1 MRHFLVT
8 VLIATMVALPVFAA
22 TVPRPAP
29 NLSFPLPNGET
40 LQLNDH
46 RGKVVVVEILMTTCP
61 HCQRA
66 SSIMQKLYEELGP
79 QGFQPI
85 GMAINDTTGALVP
98 AFVRDL
104 NLTYPVGIGDRNKAI
119 AFLQHSMM
127 MTLMVPQLVVI
138 DKEGTIRAQVDG
150 TDDFFRNEEA
160 NLRSLLT
167 SLLAE

>member
-1 MRHFLVT
+1 MRHFLGILLSVCLI
-8 VLIATMVALPVFAA
+8 VLPAFAA

-29 NLSFPLPNGET
+29 DFSFSLPTGQT
-40 LQLNDH
+40 ISLADY

-66 SSIMQKLYEELGP
+66 SSTIQKLYEEMGP
-79 QGFQPI
+79 DSFQPL

-104 NLTYPVGIGDRNKAI
+104 NLTYPVGFGNRDKAI

-127 MTLMVPQLVVI
+127 MTLMVPQLVVV

-160 NLRSLLT
+160 NLRKLLT
-167 SLLAE
+167 TLIAE